1 LVGILLITHNGLGD
15 SLIDCVRHVLG
26 VVPAHLK
33 SLSVLANDDPAGKEE
48 EGRALIAQLDR
59 GRGVLLLS
67 DIYGATPSNI
77 ARRLC
82 QPGRIEGVAGV
93 NLPMLLRVACYCN
106 QPLDEL
112 VQRALVGGKECI
124 VSINAEGGDVATG
137 CANY

>member
-1 LVGILLITHNGLGD
+1 
-15 SLIDCVRHVLG
+15 VRHVLG

-33 SLSVLANDDPAGKEE
+33 SLSVLASDDPARKEE

-82 QPGRIEGVAGV
+82 QAGRIEGVAGV